1 MIRFFRSLRQQ
12 LLTENRTGKY
22 ITYAIGEIV
31 LVVIGI
37 LIALQINAWSNEQ
50 ENRSSERTYLQA
62 LHFEISEDLQFYSN
76 VADSLRKQR
85 ASAQH
90 VIQFLEDPEAII
102 SDSLLFINTFR
113 NCADGENLTRTEV
126 TWKELQSTGRLS
138 LIRNKELV
146 RQLFE
151 YYAFLDQFAF
161 DFNKF
166 PMERRYLVRTIEHQ
180 VFNVDE
186 QLEFYVNWN
195 QEQIPRNEVFKN
207 IRSNQALLDLIKSVL
222 ISSVV
227 QLETDQ
233 KALKKA
239 SELLDSIMITLD
251 SH

>member
-1 MIRFFRSLRQQ
+1 MIRFFRSLRKQ

-22 ITYAIGEIV
+22 IKYAVGEIV

-37 LIALQINAWSNEQ
+37 LIALQINTWSNEHDDLKL
-50 ENRSSERTYLQA
+50 ERTYLEA
-62 LHFEISEDLQFYSN
+62 LHFEITEDLQFYSN
-76 VADSLRKQR
+76 VADSLKKQR

-90 VIQFLEDPEAII
+90 VLQFLENPAAKIT
-102 SDSLLFINTFR
+102 DSLLFIKTFR

-126 TWKELQSTGRLS
+126 TWNELQSTGRLS
-138 LIRNKELV
+138 LIRNKDLV

-166 PMERRYLVRTIEHQ
+166 PMERRYLVRIIEHE
-180 VFNVDE
+180 VFNMDE

-195 QEQIPRNEVFKN
+195 QEQVPRKVVFEN
-207 IRSNQALLDLIKSVL
+207 IRSNQVLLDLVKSVL

-239 SELLDSIMITLD
+239 NELQETIMSTLD
-251 SH
+251 SR

>member
-12 LLTENRTGKY
+12 LFTENRTGKY

-37 LIALQINAWSNEQ
+37 LIALQINTWSNEQ
-50 ENRSSERTYLQA
+50 DDRKLERTYLEA
-62 LHFEISEDLQFYSN
+62 LHFEITEDLQFYSN
-76 VADSLRKQR
+76 VADSLRNQKT
-85 ASAQH
+85 SAQH
-90 VIQFLEDPEAII
+90 VLRFLENPEAKIT
-102 SDSLLFINTFR
+102 DSLLFINTFR

-166 PMERRYLVRTIEHQ
+166 PMERRYLVREYEHE
-180 VFNVDE
+180 VFNMEE
-186 QLEFYVNWN
+186 QLEFYENWK
-195 QEQIPRNEVFKN
+195 QEQVPRKVVFET
-207 IRSNQALLDLIKSVL
+207 IRSNQTLQDLVKSVL
-222 ISSVV
+222 ISSIV

-233 KALKKA
+233 KALKKS
-239 SELLDSIMITLD
+239 SELQETIMRTLD
-251 SH
+251 SR